1 MKNLLF
7 VFALLF
13 ALPAHAD
20 SVLRITCEEQD
31 LGAEITVNGEF
42 KGECPLDLKVKPG
55 ELKIQVKKPIN
66 EDWEKGFSKDM
77 RIGDGVVQKIEAKLV
92 TFWTNAYWSRVKKE
106 QTAADARWYERD
118 LELAPVLAEYQ
129 QNDIKPGNG
138 KTFKD
143 CDACPEMLLVPGN
156 QQARIGS
163 NSDNEA
169 SPRHLVRI
177 VSFALAR
184 TEVTQAQWQALMG
197 NNPGSKHNSKAC
209 DGDCPVNNVSWYDAQ
224 AYVKKLSEVTG
235 KPYRLPSESEWEY
248 ACGAGKDG
256 GGGGI
261 GDKYCG
267 GNDLQAVAV
276 AYVPPPTYVN
286 PNGADRPQK
295 VGQKAPNA
303 WGLFDMSGNVE
314 EWVEDCYHFGY
325 AVNNGAPIDGSA
337 WTSYPQSRNP
347 NERPLTYTC
356 DNARVVRG
364 GDVKFSRYV
373 GGATSLDR
381 TYRKNSSPE
390 YGLSNRGFR
399 VAMTLDMTEQDMPRY
414 VERECKQR
422 ADSLAN
428 FYAKA
433 RLGEVVSVDR
443 ATKRI
448 EVKLDAPAAENKSEV
463 KGYAITK
470 TRKKLAMSGSVVAGA
485 TNLALVA
492 KEIADVSPGD
502 TYIRNAT
509 KFFGGCWGST
519 AYCALVKQTCP
530 N

>member
-1 MKNLLF
+1 MKNQLF

-31 LGAEITVNGEF
+31 LGAEITVNGKF

-55 ELKIQVKKPIN
+55 ELKIGVKKPFN
-66 EDWEKGFSKDM
+66 EEWEKRFSKDM
-77 RIGDGVVQKIEAKLV
+77 RIGDGVVQKIEAKFPV
-92 TFWTNAYWSRVKKE
+92 YWATDARMDRLKKE
-106 QTAADARWYERD
+106 DAAASERYIERVR
-118 LELAPVLAEYQ
+118 ELAPVLADYQ

-143 CDACPEMLLVPGN
+143 CDACPEMVLIPSTPLRWIGDLYP
-156 QQARIGS
+156 IGS
-163 NSDNEA
+163 GHA
-169 SPRHLVRI
+169 THI

-197 NNPGSKHNSKAC
+197 NNPSSKYYYGYTKVC
-209 DGDCPVNNVSWYDAQ
+209 GGDCPVNNVSWHDAQ

-248 ACGAGKDG
+248 ACGANKD
-256 GGGGI
+256 
-261 GDKYCG
+261 DKYCG

-276 AYVPPPTYVN
+276 AYVPPPTYVD
-286 PNGADRPQK
+286 PNGADKPQK

-314 EWVEDCYHFGY
+314 EWVEDCYHYNY
-325 AVNNGAPIDGSA
+325 AVNNGAPIHGSA
-337 WTSYPQSRNP
+337 WTSYPQSL
-347 NERPLTYTC
+347 RPDEVRSTFTC
-356 DNARVVRG
+356 DKARVVRG
-364 GDVKFSRYV
+364 GDVRFLRYD
-373 GGATSLDR
+373 GGATNQDR
-381 TYRKNSSPE
+381 THRSIGTPKDGYHS
-390 YGLSNRGFR
+390 RGFR

-414 VERECKQR
+414 VERECNQKAER
-422 ADSLAN
+422 ARKLQASRDAN
-428 FYAKA
+428 

-463 KGYAITK
+463 KGYVFTK
-470 TRKKLAMSGSVVAGA
+470 TRKLLSLRGSVVAGA

-502 TYIRNAT
+502 TYYRLFLLT
-509 KFFGGCWGST
+509 YSGGCHGST

-530 N
+530 D